1 MAKKKLSMEIARL
14 DRDREVL
21 EKNQSNY
28 NYVKQELLRSY
39 KESTE
44 ELDRIFNIIKNRLV
58 DEHHRSK
65 A

>member
-1 MAKKKLSMEIARL
+1 MEIARL
-14 DRDREVL
+14 DKDREVL

-58 DEHHRSK
+58 D
-65 A
+65 

>member
-1 MAKKKLSMEIARL
+1 MAKKKFSMEIARL